1 MCDAAAHPKPRDI
14 LDDHGAGS
22 HHLIVTPADKCYK
35 WVEKRCMNST
45 ILAAVLC
52 NSVQRV
58 IRSAPSRAGT

>member
-1 MCDAAAHPKPRDI
+1 MSREGRGLRCKKRRRERF
-14 LDDHGAGS
+14 LGREG
-22 HHLIVTPADKCYK
+22 CYK

-45 ILAAVLC
+45 ILAAILC